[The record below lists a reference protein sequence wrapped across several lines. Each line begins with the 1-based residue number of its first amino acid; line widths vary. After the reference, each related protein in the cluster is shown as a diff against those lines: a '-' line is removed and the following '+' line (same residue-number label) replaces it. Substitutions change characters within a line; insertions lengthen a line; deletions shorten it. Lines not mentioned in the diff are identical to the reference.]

1 MPLLDLAVVLLLI
14 VLNGFLAMSELA
26 LVSARRGRLR
36 ALARSGSRGAAVALV
51 LVSDP
56 TRFLSTV
63 QIGITAVGIAAG
75 AYSGAT
81 LAAPLAALLSGLPL
95 PASLPLLPLSFAL
108 VVALITYLT
117 LIVGELVP
125 KRLALARA
133 EEIAAAVAGPMA
145 LLARIATPLVALLR
159 ASTEAVL
166 RLLGRQESERLAVTE
181 EEVRALIAEGTEI
194 GVFHAAE
201 RNLIEGVLRLA
212 DRPVGS
218 TMTPRERVVWLDL
231 DEPGESVRAKFA
243 ETGRSRFL
251 VGAGSLDALRGM
263 VLAKDLATR
272 QLAGETTDLRAC
284 LRFPLEVRD
293 SLPILRALELF
304 RITGIH
310 LAVVRDADGRVAGI
324 LTPTDVLQAIAGDLP
339 EEDRAEEP
347 PAVRRAD
354 GSWLMDGGLSLAETA
369 RLLHRPDLAD
379 AAGPATLAG
388 FYRESLGGE
397 PEIGAIA
404 IHAGLRFEIVD
415 MDGRRIDRLLVGEEE
430 R

>member
-1 MPLLDLAVVLLLI
+1 MPLLDLAIVLLLI
-14 VLNGFLAMSELA
+14 LVNGFFAMSELA

-36 ALARSGSRGAAVALV
+36 ALARGGSKGAAVALA
-51 LVSDP
+51 LLSDP

-81 LAAPLAALLSGLPL
+81 LAEPLAALLSGLPL

-108 VVALITYLT
+108 VVAVITYLT
-117 LIVGELVP
+117 LVAGELVP

-145 LLARIATPLVALLR
+145 LLARIATPLVVLLR
-159 ASTEAVL
+159 GSTEALL
-166 RLLGRQESERLAVTE
+166 RLLGRSDPERLAVTE

-212 DRPVGS
+212 DRPVAS
-218 TMTPRERVVWLDL
+218 TMTPRERVVWLEL
-231 DEPGESVRAKFA
+231 DEPVERVRAKFA

-251 VGAGSLDALRGM
+251 VGAGSLDSLRGM

-272 QLAGETTDLRAC
+272 QLAGESTDLRAC

-293 SLPILRALELF
+293 SLPILRALDLF

-354 GSWLMDGGLSLAETA
+354 GSWLMDGGLPMAEAA
-369 RLLHRPDLAD
+369 RLLHRPDLAG

-388 FYRESLGGE
+388 FFRESLGGAA
-397 PEIGAIA
+397 EIGALVT
-404 IHAGLRFEIVD
+404 HAGLRFEIVD

-430 R
+430 I

>member
-1 MPLLDLAVVLLLI
+1 MPLLDLAIVLLLI
-14 VLNGFLAMSELA
+14 LVNGFFAMSELA

-36 ALARSGSRGAAVALV
+36 GLARGGSKGAVVALAL
-51 LVSDP
+51 LSDP

-81 LAAPLAALLSGLPL
+81 LAEPLAALLAGLPL

-145 LLARIATPLVALLR
+145 LLARIATPLVVLLR
-159 ASTEAVL
+159 GSTEALL
-166 RLLGRQESERLAVTE
+166 RLLGRSESERLAVTE

-212 DRPVGS
+212 DRPVAS
-218 TMTPRERVVWLDL
+218 TMTPRARVVWLDL
-231 DEPGESVRAKFA
+231 NEPVESVRAKFA

-251 VGAGSLDALRGM
+251 VAAGTLDSLRGM

-304 RITGIH
+304 RITGVH
-310 LAVVRDADGRVAGI
+310 LAVVRDVDGRVAGI

-354 GSWLMDGGLSLAETA
+354 GSWLMDGGLPMTEAA
-369 RLLHRPDLAD
+369 RLLHRPDLAE
-379 AAGPATLAG
+379 AAGPSTLAG
-388 FYRESLGGE
+388 FYRETLGGA
-397 PEIGAIA
+397 PEIGALA
-404 IHAGLRFEIVD
+404 RHGGLRFEIVD
-415 MDGRRIDRLLVGEEE
+415 MDGRRIDRLLVGEDGD
-430 R
+430 